1 MAYTTINKPNSYFD
15 TQTWVGTNASGRT
28 FTGLNFQPDY
38 IWVKCYNSSN
48 YYQMM
53 VDRVRGGNYFLATA
67 ITAAE
72 DNKSHGEITSWN
84 SGGTTWIDGTNASYP
99 RLYYNDGVGSSA
111 GGSEYVAWQFK
122 AGNSAGSSNTSG
134 SITSTVSASTT
145 SGFSIVSYTG
155 TGSAGTVGHGLGVA
169 PRFIIVKNRN
179 SATNWSVYSKALV
192 DKTGNSASDL
202 ILNGSNADLTD
213 ASYFNSTAPTS
224 TVFSIGSNSGVTG
237 SGNSI
242 IAYCFADVKGYSKF
256 GSYTGN
262 GADNGTFIYT
272 GFKPAFLMIKRT
284 DSADGWLMFDNK
296 RNTFNPENRFLQAN
310 LANSEGTFSYC
321 DFTSNGFKARTS
333 AASFN
338 ASGGTYI
345 YMCFAENPFVSSTSI
360 PTTAR

>member
-155 TGSAGTVGHGLGVA
+155 TGSSATVGHGLGLT
-169 PRFIIVKNRN
+169 PKFIIVKNRT
-179 SATNWSVYSKALV
+179 SAGNWMVWVSTFTINQGLNLDNTDGTFTSGSTFISSVGS
-192 DKTGNSASDL
+192 TTFTIGNS
-202 ILNGSNADLTD
+202 
-213 ASYFNSTAPTS
+213 
-224 TVFSIGSNSGVTG
+224 SIVNT
-237 SGNSI
+237 NTNNY

-262 GADNGTFIYT
+262 GSTDGTFVYT
-272 GFKPAFLMIKRT
+272 GFKPAFVLIKQS
-284 DSADGWLMFDNK
+284 SAAGEFWTLSDNK
-296 RNTFNPENRFLQAN
+296 RVADYNVTDARLFPNSQNAESSNGAGNIDFL
-310 LANSEGTFSYC
+310 
-321 DFTSNGFKARTS
+321 SNGFKIRNSDAPMNTS
-333 AASFN
+333 SA
-338 ASGGTYI
+338 TYI
-345 YMCFAENPFVSSTSI
+345 YMCFASNPFVTSGGI
-360 PTTAR
+360 PVTAR